1 MNGQV
6 RQCLERPDRGSRL
19 PGRKARWQEGGDRM
33 AIYRAGDKAKLN
45 IGAAKIKKM
54 YRGDVK
60 VYSAGNICTYHVD
73 TGITYQEEVDE
84 GASCLSP
91 GTFTPAKAGW
101 EFVGWREDQTAG
113 SSVLTGKLMGDDPV
127 TLYAVFQK
135 VVTLSYN
142 GNGATS
148 GSTAAQAGIRYYNNG
163 NVLNPGFTVMANG
176 FAKSGYIFTGWMSG
190 STAYTAGQ
198 SVTLSSSL
206 VLTAQWYTAAAT
218 TFAYTGGIQT
228 YTVPVTGLYLL
239 KAYGAQGGSIGNT
252 GAVGGAGG
260 HSSKYVYLLE
270 GNTLYVVCGGQG
282 LYTSEGQ
289 GTPGGYNGGGNI
301 SHHYYKGASGGGCTH
316 IATRSGTLQALGSTN
331 DLIIVAGGGGG
342 AASSQRGGS
351 GGGLTGGNGI
361 RTVNDSASVA
371 GSGGTQSNGGTGV
384 TGTTDSG
391 IFGKGGS
398 GGAKSGYYGGAG
410 GGGLFGGGGGDH
422 NASGGG
428 GSGYIGSSS
437 TVYKGIAYTNST
449 VQGGNT
455 GNGWASIQLISI

>member
-1 MNGQV
+1 
-6 RQCLERPDRGSRL
+6 
-19 PGRKARWQEGGDRM
+19 M

-45 IGAAKIKKM
+45 IGAAKVKKM

-91 GTFTPAKAGW
+91 KSFTPAKAGW

-206 VLTAQWYTAAAT
+206 VLTAQWYTASAIP
-218 TFAYTGGIQT
+218 FGYNGGIQA
-228 YTVPVTGLYLL
+228 YAVPATGLYLL
-239 KAYGAQGGSIGNT
+239 RASGAS
-252 GAVGGAGG
+252 GANATHGTGGAGG
-260 HSSKYVYLLE
+260 TSHRYVQLS
-270 GNTLYVVCGGQG
+270 GGQVLYIVCGGIDGYNGGGVRQG
-282 LYTSEGQ
+282 
-289 GTPGGYNGGGNI
+289 GGYNGGG
-301 SHHYYKGASGGGCTH
+301 ATH
-316 IATRSGTLQALGSTN
+316 IAIRSGTLAQLGSASG
-331 DLIIVAGGGGG
+331 LLVVAGGGGSAGNEGHGSGIYNGG
-342 AASSQRGGS
+342 A
-351 GGGLTGGNGI
+351 GGGLTGGNGSS
-361 RTVNDSASVA
+361 TLPNYGVDF
-371 GSGGTQSNGGTGV
+371 GTGGTQN
-384 TGTTDSG
+384 
-391 IFGKGGS
+391 S
-398 GGAKSGYYGGAG
+398 GGHQIMNSSRNVGTFGQGANTYGVDGGAG
-410 GGGLFGGGGGDH
+410 GGGLYGGGGGG
-422 NASGGG
+422 NYNGGCPGGG
-428 GSGYIGSSS
+428 GSGYIGSST
-437 TVYKGIAYTNST
+437 TVYKGST
-449 VQGGNT
+449 YINATTQGGNT
-455 GNGWASIQLISI
+455 GNGSASIQLIRI